1 MGVFLPRL
9 GAFLQP
15 AAPLNPMR
23 RNDVR
28 RARAPAKQRP
38 PIALSSLT
46 TSLAATSRTGHWPL
60 TNPSLSGFGNSA
72 LTVWLGFLALPLIPR
87 VGMVRSIPR
96 QVLCGQTSMDQ
107 THA

>member
-1 MGVFLPRL
+1 MGVFLRRL
-9 GAFLQP
+9 GTFLQP
-15 AAPLNPMR
+15 AAPLRPMR

-28 RARAPAKQRP
+28 RARAPAKQWP

-46 TSLAATSRTGHWPL
+46 TSLAAISRTGHWPL
-60 TNPSLSGFGNSA
+60 TNRSLPGFGNSA

-87 VGMVRSIPR
+87 VGTVRLIPCKG
-96 QVLCGQTSMDQ
+96 LCSQTSMDQ